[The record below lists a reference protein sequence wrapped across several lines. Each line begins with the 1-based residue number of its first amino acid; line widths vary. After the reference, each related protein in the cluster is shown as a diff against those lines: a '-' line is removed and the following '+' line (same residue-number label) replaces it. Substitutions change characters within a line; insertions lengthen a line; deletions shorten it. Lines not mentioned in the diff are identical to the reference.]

1 MLYLMT
7 FSSHFDA
14 IFANRTLKSAGLDVR
29 LMPVPR
35 AVSASCGT
43 CVRFTRPFDPAAL
56 SDEDLEALWRH
67 LVWERLYSQC
77 DGVWTEL
84 ARGPSRGGPC

>member
-35 AVSASCGT
+35 AVCFPMKEGA
-43 CVRFTRPFDPAAL
+43 RPP
-56 SDEDLEALWRH
+56 EALWRR

>member
-29 LMPVPR
+29 LSGGP
-35 AVSASCGT
+35 
-43 CVRFTRPFDPAAL
+43 
-56 SDEDLEALWRH
+56 EALLPHGLGEYGR
-67 LVWERLYSQC
+67 
-77 DGVWTEL
+77 
-84 ARGPSRGGPC
+84 

>member
-43 CVRFTRPFDPAAL
+43 CVCFPM
-56 SDEDLEALWRH
+56 
-67 LVWERLYSQC
+67 
-77 DGVWTEL
+77 
-84 ARGPSRGGPC
+84 

>member
-14 IFANRTLKSAGLDVR
+14 IFANRTLKSAGLDVC

-43 CVRFTRPFDPAAL
+43 CVCFPMKEGARPP
-56 SDEDLEALWRH
+56 EALWRR

>member
-43 CVRFTRPFDPAAL
+43 CV
-56 SDEDLEALWRH
+56 
-67 LVWERLYSQC
+67 YSQC

>member
-1 MLYLMT
+1 MLSLMT

-43 CVRFTRPFDPAAL
+43 CVCFPMKEGARPP
-56 SDEDLEALWRH
+56 EALWRH

-77 DGVWTEL
+77 DGAWTEL
-84 ARGPSRGGPC
+84 VRGPSRGGPC

>member
-43 CVRFTRPFDPAAL
+43 CVCFPMKEGARPP
-56 SDEDLEALWRH
+56 EALWRH
-67 LVWERLYSQC
+67 LVWERLKDSMT
-77 DGVWTEL
+77 DVLDSTTLEDMVRSK
-84 ARGPSRGGPC
+84 A